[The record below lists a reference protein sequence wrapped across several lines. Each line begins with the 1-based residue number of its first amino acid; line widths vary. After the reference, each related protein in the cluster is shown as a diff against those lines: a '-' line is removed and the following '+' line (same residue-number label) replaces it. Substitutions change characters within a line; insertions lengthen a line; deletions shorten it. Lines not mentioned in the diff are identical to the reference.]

1 MRKKVKKITRD
12 MHNES
17 GMVIVEA
24 AIVFPV
30 MFFVLFFIIFIG
42 NVFYEQAKI
51 DRIVLT
57 AATKGA
63 KYAADPFLWDMD
75 HEGTVLTEVKGMDIE
90 PYRYILGGIFDGEI
104 GKIEDKLS
112 KEVKDQIG
120 NKGLMFF
127 GNTKTTILGTDN
139 KNKITEFHTKVLYS
153 TFVVQVNYEITLP
166 IRFLGDSK
174 PTIARLSSRAEVAV
188 NDAPEF
194 IRNVDMAVDLLEG
207 TGARDKIKAIFDK
220 VNGFIEMFAN
230 K

>member
-1 MRKKVKKITRD
+1 
-12 MHNES
+12 
-17 GMVIVEA
+17 
-24 AIVFPV
+24 
-30 MFFVLFFIIFIG
+30 
-42 NVFYEQAKI
+42 
-51 DRIVLT
+51 
-57 AATKGA
+57 
-63 KYAADPFLWDMD
+63 
-75 HEGTVLTEVKGMDIE
+75 
-90 PYRYILGGIFDGEI
+90 
-104 GKIEDKLS
+104 
-112 KEVKDQIG
+112 
-120 NKGLMFF
+120 MFF